1 MAPSTCHLEAAG
13 QPPEFA
19 AFMDLEIKH
28 GEIVYLCSS
37 TSLAMESK
45 VLCKMFQTG
54 KHTWRRGVEASLAGH
69 QQGNVEL
76 MLALTHGGNDV
87 NKVRNALKLE
97 MISDWEEVEDLL
109 NLIHKLDMP
118 RVQKVRGV
126 TFIFIFVEVTK

>member
-1 MAPSTCHLEAAG
+1 M
-13 QPPEFA
+13 
-19 AFMDLEIKH
+19 
-28 GEIVYLCSS
+28 
-37 TSLAMESK
+37 
-45 VLCKMFQTG
+45 
-54 KHTWRRGVEASLAGH
+54 EASLAGH